1 MKPNPKYLGKNC
13 SIIADDLME
22 WLDNISYLIP
32 SDIVIKL
39 GIKKKGKESLVNK
52 KYSNKYGLYDLVK
65 KKCNKSLVDPVHFKR
80 DMKMK
85 EQVGEKL
92 VDRFMGIEVAM
103 TYNTNSTEFDG
114 ISFCNFIITTDN
126 GVHLD
131 ACKTATLQYLTK
143 QTKEALSERE
153 SKKIDITFADATQG
167 LYLAIYLCTD
177 FQPNFNSQA
186 KAKLTSNEF
195 FKPIRDLTYRALND
209 YFKDNQKD
217 LKKITDRIKTNAKA
231 RIEST
236 KVRNSVIKGESNNF
250 SEHLM
255 ENFIPANDKSKNGY
269 RELFI
274 IEGKSARGTCESGR
288 FDRNTQAVFSIRG
301 VPLNAFNTS
310 LDKVLLNDE
319 FKSLTQILGCNI
331 GARFDIS
338 KLKYDKI
345 ILLADADS
353 DGYNITS
360 LLCAFFLT
368 HLPKIIEDG
377 RLYKS
382 ISPLYR
388 IKSKYKEFILNK
400 KEYIQIF
407 EKHIRENLIIEDAK
421 THKVY
426 NKDEMQELLMN
437 TKGYLD
443 ELLRLSNHLVIDYTI
458 LEYLLIHRK
467 ENNFYKNFKKKF
479 PELEIDN
486 ENVLS
491 GIYEGKYQI
500 LIMDK
505 LFENRVAHLE
515 KFILNQKEASMYFN
529 VRDKN
534 NIDYGTLTL
543 GQFLFVCQKYQ
554 PVIKTRYKGIGEL
567 NSNDLRDNT
576 LDPRHRMLIRL
587 TIDDIEKELEQFN
600 ILHGD
605 NADARKLL
613 MQNYK
618 IDREELD
625 N

>member
-1 MKPNPKYLGKNC
+1 MTACNALASIFEIISYRYGNKHRIRFEDHQKVEFKTTKIKSVDKHGTTVIMKPNPKYLGKDC

-65 KKCNKSLVDPVHFKR
+65 KNCSKSLIDPVHFKR

-103 TYNTNSTEFDG
+103 TYNTNSTEFDAV
-114 ISFCNFIITTDN
+114 SFCNFIITVDN

-153 SKKIDITFADATQG
+153 SKKIDITFADAAQG

-195 FKPIRDLTYRALND
+195 FKPIRDLTYKALND
-209 YFKDNQKD
+209 YFKNNQKD

-236 KVRNSVIKGESNNF
+236 KVRNSVIRGESNNF
-250 SEHLM
+250 SEFLM
-255 ENFIPANDKSKNGY
+255 ENFIPANDRSKNGY
-269 RELFI
+269 RELI
-274 IEGKSARGTCESGR
+274 ILEGRSARGTAVSGR
-288 FDRNTQAVFSIRG
+288 FDRNTQAIFSIRG
-301 VPLNAFNTS
+301 VPLNSFNTS

-353 DGYNITS
+353 DGYAITS

-368 HLPKIIEDG
+368 HLPEIIKDG

-382 ISPLYR
+382 VSPLYK

-407 EKHIRENLIIEDAK
+407 EKHIRENLIIENPDNG
-421 THKVY
+421 TVY

-443 ELLRLSNHLVIDYTI
+443 ELLRLSNHLVIDYMI
-458 LEYLLIHRK
+458 LEYLLIHRHEK
-467 ENNFYKNFKKKF
+467 NFYKNFKKKF
-479 PELEIDN
+479 PELEIDD

-505 LFENRVAHLE
+505 LFENRIMNLE
-515 KFILNQKEASMYFN
+515 KFILNQKETTMYFN

-534 NIDYGTLTL
+534 GTNYGTLTL
-543 GQFLFVCQKYQ
+543 GQFLVVCQKYQ
-554 PVIKTRYKGIGEL
+554 PVIKTRYKG
-567 NSNDLRDNT
+567 
-576 LDPRHRMLIRL
+576 
-587 TIDDIEKELEQFN
+587 
-600 ILHGD
+600 
-605 NADARKLL
+605 
-613 MQNYK
+613 
-618 IDREELD
+618 
-625 N
+625 